1 MDEKTDLRENKHK
14 KSYKKL
20 KITMF
25 IIVLFLICGGGYAW
39 FLVNKASSAVQ
50 NASQNLERGEKS
62 ELREQ
67 AVKPVSNNVSVLIM
81 GIDENQGREKEYSG
95 AFHPDA
101 LLLATFNKDNKT
113 VKLVSIPRDT
123 YTYIPVEKKKDKITN
138 SYSLGV
144 AKNGKDSGPQSTI
157 ESVEKLFNV
166 PVDYFVRFNFKSF
179 IKVVNDLDGIDLDVP
194 VTFTEQDSNDTAD
207 AIHLNKGYQ
216 HLNGEQALAL
226 ARTRKIDS
234 DAMRGQRQQ
243 LVIEAIVKKLASAGS
258 ITKVGKIIDDING
271 EFKTNF
277 SFDDMLSF
285 YKYGINSSIGK
296 LQLAGED
303 CYMAEDKVC
312 KPTSAPKHTYYYM
325 PDQKNIADISKQL
338 REHLGLPADTKP
350 VMQDKDTDADKNTDT
365 DKKQNQEHKQQAPKK
380 TTTNETN
387 DN

>member
-1 MDEKTDLRENKHK
+1 MDQPK

-20 KITMF
+20 KIAIS
-25 IIVLFLICGGGYAW
+25 IIVLFLICGGGYTW
-39 FLVNKASSAVQ
+39 FLVNKASSAVRG
-50 NASQNLERGEKS
+50 ASQNLERGEKS

-67 AVKPVSNNVSVLIM
+67 TVKPVSNNVSVLIM
-81 GIDENQGREKEYSG
+81 GIDENQGREKQYSG

-101 LLLATFNKDNKT
+101 LLLATFNKDSKT

-123 YTYIPVEKKKDKITN
+123 YTYVPVEKKKDKITH

-144 AKNGKDSGPQSTI
+144 VKNGKESGPQSTI
-157 ESVEKLFNV
+157 DSVEKLFNV

-194 VTFTEQDSNDTAD
+194 VTFTEQDSNDTAG
-207 AIHLNKGYQ
+207 AIHLEKGFQ

-285 YKYGINSSIGK
+285 YKYGINASIGK

-312 KPTSAPKHTYYYM
+312 KPTYSPGHTYYYM

-338 REHLGLPADTKP
+338 REHLGLPADTNTAL
-350 VMQDKDTDADKNTDT
+350 QDKDTDT
-365 DKKQNQEHKQQAPKK
+365 DKKQKQEDKQQSTQKNTK
-380 TTTNETN
+380 TSETN

>member
-1 MDEKTDLRENKHK
+1 MDQKNDLRENKHK
-14 KSYKKL
+14 KRYKKL

-25 IIVLFLICGGGYAW
+25 IIVLFLICGGGYTW
-39 FLVNKASSAVQ
+39 FLVHKASSAVQ

-101 LLLATFNKDNKT
+101 LLLATFNKDSKS

-157 ESVEKLFNV
+157 DAVEKLFNV

-179 IKVVNDLDGIDLDVP
+179 MKVVDDLGGIDVDVP
-194 VTFTEQDSNDTAD
+194 VTFTEQDSNDTPG
-207 AIHLNKGYQ
+207 AIHLEKGYQ
-216 HLNGEQALAL
+216 HLNGEQSLAL

-243 LVIEAIVKKLASAGS
+243 LVLESVVKKLASTGS

-303 CYMAEDKVC
+303 CYMAGDKVC
-312 KPTSAPKHTYYYM
+312 KPTSAPHHTYYYM

-338 REHLGLPADTKP
+338 REHLGLPADTNS
-350 VMQDKDTDADKNTDT
+350 VAQDKDTDKDT
-365 DKKQNQEHKQQAPKK
+365 DKKQNQEHKQQATPKN
-380 TTTNETN
+380 TTTNESN